1 MEVPVIVGLGI
12 IGSMSYRF
20 GRVSLRKR
28 IAPWFAGFDGPLAFA
43 VFMLASAGLLI
54 MYSSGYDHGTRFADH
69 ARNMLIAG
77 AIMFVVAQ
85 VPPQRL
91 MMVAV
96 PLYMVGVALLIA
108 VAVFGITKKGAQ
120 RWVNV
125 GVVIQPSEILKIA
138 MPLMLAWWFQKRE
151 GQLRALD
158 FVVAGVL
165 LAVPVG
171 LIMKQPD
178 LGTAL
183 LVLAA
188 GMSVIFFA
196 GMSWKL
202 VIPPLVIG
210 VLGVFLLVFFEPQ
223 LCADGVRWPALHDYQ
238 QQRICTLLDPSRD
251 PLGKGFHIIQG
262 MIAIGSG
269 GVLGMGFMQGTQTH
283 LEFIPERTT
292 DFIFA
297 AFSEEFGLLGNAV
310 LIGAF
315 VFLIMRGLAIALEA
329 PTLFSRLLAGAATM
343 IFFTYAFVNMGMVSG
358 ILPVVGV
365 PLPFISYGGT
375 AMVTLGLALGILF
388 SISNSKRLVQ
398 S

>member
-1 MEVPVIVGLGI
+1 MLATFEKPSVI
-12 IGSMSYRF
+12 S
-20 GRVSLRKR
+20 RVL
-28 IAPWFAGFDGPLAFA
+28 AWFRGFDGPLAFA
-43 VFMLASAGLLI
+43 VFMLACIGMVT
-54 MYSSGYDHGTRFADH
+54 MYSSGFDHGSQFELH
-69 ARNMLIAG
+69 GRNMLIAG
-77 AIMFVVAQ
+77 AILFVVAQ

-91 MMVAV
+91 MSLAV
-96 PLYMVGVALLIA
+96 PLYVVGVSLLIA
-108 VAVFGITKKGAQ
+108 VAIFGITKKGAQ

-151 GQLRALD
+151 GRLKPLD
-158 FVVAGVL
+158 FVVAGLL

-188 GMSVIFFA
+188 GLAVIFFA
-196 GMSWKL
+196 GLSWKL
-202 VIPPLVIG
+202 IFPPLV
-210 VLGVFLLVFFEPQ
+210 LGLVGIALVVAFEPQ
-223 LCADGVRWPALHDYQ
+223 LCADGVRWPLLRDYQ

-269 GVLGMGFMQGTQTH
+269 GVWGKGFMQGTQTH

-297 AFSEEFGLLGNAV
+297 AFAEEFGLLGV
-310 LIGAF
+310 LLLLVTFG
-315 VFLIMRGLAIALEA
+315 FLIVRGLMIALEA
-329 PTLFSRLLAGAATM
+329 PTLFARLLAGSVTL

-375 AMVTLGLALGILF
+375 AMVTLGFGLGILM
-388 SISNSKRLVQ
+388 SIAKSKRLVQ
-398 S
+398 T